1 MERVPLRRVGAAILI
16 VAVVGVGAFAVVARP
31 WEAQPTCT
39 AAIQH
44 PEWSVARRW
53 DEALLDAIRR
63 ALPNPPL
70 HARNLYHL
78 SAAMWDAWATYD
90 PTADGVFF
98 TEKHTASDTAA
109 ARNEAI
115 SYAAYRILSSRYLK
129 AVGGADS

>member
-1 MERVPLRRVGAAILI
+1 MVAIVVVVGAGTFA
-16 VAVVGVGAFAVVARP
+16 AVVRP
-31 WEAQPTCT
+31 WESKPTCT

-63 ALPNPPL
+63 ALPNPAV

-90 PTADGVFF
+90 PTADGLFF
-98 TEKHTASDTAA
+98 VEKHSAPDVSA

-115 SYAAYRILSSRYLK
+115 SYAAYRVLTSRYLK
-129 AVGGADS
+129 AVGGAD